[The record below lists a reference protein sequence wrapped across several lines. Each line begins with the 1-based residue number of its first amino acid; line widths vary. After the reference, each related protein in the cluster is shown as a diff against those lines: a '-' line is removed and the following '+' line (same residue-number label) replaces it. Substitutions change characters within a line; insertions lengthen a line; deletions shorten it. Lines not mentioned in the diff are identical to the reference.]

1 MSDIYLHEASY
12 RGRAAVE
19 RVGKV
24 AVTLCGAGALG
35 SLLADNLARQ
45 GIRQLRLIDFD
56 RVEEHNA
63 GTQLY
68 GASDV
73 GAKKVDVLRNH
84 LFRAVGVE
92 AAVFDRRLDERS
104 VKKFL
109 RGAQLVVDT
118 FDNAA
123 SRRLVTEY
131 CLQNEI
137 DCLHLGMN
145 ADYGEVRWNEVYQVP
160 ADVVEGDVCD
170 YPLARNLILLV
181 VAAGSEAV
189 LRYVLDGGK
198 ENYTV
203 TLRDLVIS
211 RQEY

>member
-1 MSDIYLHEASY
+1 MTDIYLHEAIY
-12 RGRAAVE
+12 RGRPAVE
-19 RVGKV
+19 KLGQWPI
-24 AVTLCGAGALG
+24 TICGAGALG

-45 GIRQLRLIDFD
+45 GVRQLSLIDFD
-56 RVEEHNA
+56 RVESHNA

-68 GASDV
+68 GESDV

-84 LFRAVGVE
+84 LFRSVGVE
-92 AAVFDRRLDERS
+92 AAVFDRRLDERT
-104 VKKFL
+104 VKKLL
-109 RGAQLVVDT
+109 RGARLVVDT

-123 SRRLVTEY
+123 SRRLVADY
-131 CLQNEI
+131 CRQRRI
-137 DCLHLGMN
+137 ACLHLGMN
-145 ADYGEVRWNEVYQVP
+145 ADYGEARWNEVYQVP

-189 LRYVLDGGK
+189 LRYILDGRK
-198 ENYTV
+198 ENYAV

-211 RQEY
+211 RQAY

>member
-1 MSDIYLHEASY
+1 MNDIYLHEASY

-19 RVGKV
+19 ELSQVT
-24 AVTLCGAGALG
+24 VTLCGAGALG

-45 GIRQLRLIDFD
+45 GVRKLTLIDFD
-56 RVEEHNA
+56 RIEEHNA

-84 LFRAVGVE
+84 LYRSVGAE
-92 AAVFDRRLDERS
+92 AAVFDGRLDERH

-109 RGAQLVVDT
+109 RGARLVVDT

-131 CLQNEI
+131 CSQNGV

-189 LRYVLDGGK
+189 LRFVLDGQK
-198 ENYTV
+198 ENYAV

-211 RQEY
+211 RLDY

>member
-19 RVGKV
+19 KLGQV
-24 AVTLCGAGALG
+24 AVTVCGAGALG

-45 GIRQLRLIDFD
+45 GIRQMTLIDFD
-56 RVEEHNA
+56 RVEQHNA

-68 GASDV
+68 GAADA
-73 GAKKVDVLRNH
+73 GAKKVDVLRSH
-84 LFRAVGVE
+84 LYRSVGVE
-92 AAVFDRRLDERS
+92 AAVFDRRLEERN

-109 RGAQLVVDT
+109 RGARLVVDT

-123 SRRLVTEY
+123 SRRLVTDH
-131 CLQNEI
+131 CLQNSV
-137 DCLHLGMN
+137 DCLHMGMN
-145 ADYGEVRWNEVYQVP
+145 ADYGEVRWNEVYRVP

-203 TLRDLVIS
+203 TLRDLVIG